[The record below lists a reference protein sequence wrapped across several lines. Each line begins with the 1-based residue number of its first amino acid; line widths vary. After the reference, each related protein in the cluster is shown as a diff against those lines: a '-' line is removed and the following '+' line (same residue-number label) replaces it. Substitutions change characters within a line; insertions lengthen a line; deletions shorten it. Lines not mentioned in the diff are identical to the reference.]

1 MRNVERNGWRDRVN
15 WIFDKFSSISMF
27 ENEWI
32 HHRWFFFKQ
41 RNQYSYRFRHCYLS
55 FLFFIQ
61 GKWSFHLCRSIS
73 RPESWRKEVN
83 STALNGFVSNSTSRE
98 ILLSFGCLWI
108 VNLFNEFASLA
119 ANERKRSR
127 HYFNNFSYLSR
138 EISDSSGIILIRW
151 NGIFR
156 RLIILPYS
164 I

>member
-1 MRNVERNGWRDRVN
+1 MISFRVFRCSKMNGSIIDDFFLNREINTVIDISSLLLIVSLFYSRKMIVPP
-15 WIFDKFSSISMF
+15 FD
-27 ENEWI
+27 
-32 HHRWFFFKQ
+32 
-41 RNQYSYRFRHCYLS
+41 
-55 FLFFIQ
+55 
-61 GKWSFHLCRSIS
+61 S

>member
-1 MRNVERNGWRDRVN
+1 MRYVERNGWRDRVN

-41 RNQYSYRFRHCYLS
+41 RNQYSYRYFVTVTYRFS
-55 FLFFIQ
+55 FLF
-61 GKWSFHLCRSIS
+61 KENDRSTFVV
-73 RPESWRKEVN
+73 RFLAPNLGEKN